1 MVAFSYDSFNL
12 KHSATQLHPKECKK
26 ISQIW
31 SSNSN
36 GYSVSAGNI
45 SIISLYEANNG
56 KFVVLDCDKNGNIE
70 PIEVEPDNLDSKF
83 AWKLIQINFNIPGPA
98 PAAGMLVK
106 HLLTGLYLTVEND
119 IPVGRKYKEVDINE
133 LSPFI
138 WGNRFTDRDFL
149 YLGNPNQKYYC
160 GPNTPEQTGLVV
172 NNETVCSNN
181 GIFNTNASICSG
193 WSTCDEGTAT
203 KPPGYCLQNVGSQ
216 TISSP
221 NNSSSLQSA
230 LNNELL
236 GGTSCKNF
244 NGTWPIDG
252 KPYIR
257 IYKIYEGK
265 WGVKMSGV
273 FNKNYN
279 ITRINDKE
287 NEWYCLPMNSN
298 DINSLPSPITRSWS
312 VKQMLSW
319 DLNLD
324 YNAPY
329 CRSRTS
335 LKERIVDPLTQ
346 SNPNMIYGP
355 HKLILSVS
363 NLPEANMCCQSTAN
377 PYVYNFQFWNS
388 IDYIIFGTN
397 DQGWAPLEFKKLQV
411 PKCVGFNTN
420 VSLHE
425 LLDGSRS
432 GGPSQI
438 FIPPRYFIENAHE
451 HGVKILGSIFFQEMY
466 YGAKWTW
473 FENFCN
479 NYEETAKKLVD
490 MAIYY
495 GIDGYFLDN
504 ESIPNGYVAS
514 TKKNETNQFQTNN
527 VEQKACSNVQSSSR
541 CVDINKNFED
551 IETEQYWCHYYR
563 RGQGAYWCNQAPCS
577 RCDFV
582 GFNSGEKSSN
592 DIAKNV
598 YNNLI
603 KLGQAFRF
611 YAKSK
616 NSNVQLILYESMDNN
631 GNISYFGGINEE
643 NSNIWATTDG
653 QTFDGILTMTP
664 SQSIEPVGQTS
675 TYMRTAE
682 SINGCKNSTVTKNNG
697 WPSGLGPSHTQN
709 NSLQPDIK
717 CTQNIIET
725 YSVDNDKC
733 TVTNYTDC
741 YKTNENDCNAAN
753 CCWDPEGSKAGKH
766 PFWCYKSNDSRLV
779 NVSDVCDKC
788 IIPDNMIDVY
798 KNFDSKQSYNFFA
811 TFVEGLSMDVSIGNE
826 SITGSSNISG
836 TWLTDFYCGKQ
847 NCDMGSRVGLE
858 PPLTSLSIYGSGQFN
873 PQKSWEWNVIATSG
887 AFYPPDRQLPGAAP
901 VPTGAVYYP
910 MCYIFPERSTLN
922 TLPFYTSFDMGQGRN
937 FYIEGILQE
946 SYGSYCDY
954 IQTQQPTF
962 MFWPSIKNS
971 GIIGMITPDAPY
983 NSGTSLKFKCL
994 SGSKDT
1000 EFNLFKV
1007 HWDMKNDI
1015 VISAHIKID
1024 EFINPPEG
1032 LKIGIGYWYI
1042 DNNVLKKVEAVL
1054 NKVSTKWEKI
1064 SISVPKNN
1072 GYIGMITIGIS
1083 GTNCDGVCYIGDI
1096 SASNDNVSYN
1106 FKPSNITIK
1115 TSSSNQTLLTW
1126 NSDVNVLIYYIYNN
1140 NEFLG
1145 RIKNGDSNEK
1155 LLYNIQD
1162 SNNFKNLRVR
1172 ALLKNGNL
1180 SNFPT
1185 TNSII
1190 YPVLLLILQIL
1201 LLILTFNDSK
1211 NPLILF
1217 TGLFSFFITTILM
1230 TTYKN
1235 KNNMSKYLQL
1245 LLFTG
1250 ITIILL
1256 KYIKDPDSTQQK
1268 IISISLLIIL
1278 IMSIF
1283 INKNNRCDP
1292 HTLKIIPDW
1301 KQTYVM
1307 QLVDISQQPYP
1318 ISNTLVNARN
1328 DLQKDAYKKYNY
1340 IKNFNTALASLFYN
1354 SYMCSMLYC
1363 VSSLDNNLSYT
1374 ITGNWGKDQPLHS
1387 GTNMGGMWVRDAV
1400 LQVKSY
1406 INISVKSVNVRHV
1419 VKGIL
1424 NQCID
1429 FGLMNSYSNAFNALP
1444 QFPNVSDPTQS
1455 NNYSN
1460 GTQGITTTSNYEMDG
1475 LCFLFLVIAEYCQK
1489 TKDYTIL
1496 TDKCI
1501 TMFNKFITQLQYEQ
1515 HRHSFQLKL
1524 GPTDNMKLVGNDS
1537 MSNQTVYRFSE
1548 MANGGIGSYVSKL
1561 TNGKGMS
1568 YTAFRPSDD
1577 IAIFGYNIPDN
1588 MLAVSA
1594 INKMCHLLKNYSY
1607 NNLTINNII
1616 RQAKALEKSID
1627 AAIYELGIFN
1637 HPDFGKIYAYEIDG
1651 LGEDQFLGDGEKNSF
1666 TLNGSISS
1674 DCNLYSQKDQFGTDT
1689 GCNPYYPYYDKTV
1702 RQQPPDNNQCSN
1714 NPTVIDPIEGDP
1726 RMVGTRM
1733 LEILIDGI
1741 PVPINQIILTGRTL
1755 SFTTAPA
1762 KDSLISVKGNFN
1774 LMDDAN
1780 LPSLLSIPW
1789 TEYTG
1794 SAWNQEI
1801 YNNTRKFCLSNSNR
1815 WYYDYGTTG
1824 IKGIG
1829 SGHTFKSTGA
1839 NTPGLVWPMS
1849 IISKGIT
1856 DLKSNDIEE
1865 ISNTVSM
1872 LLMSSNVDLVN
1883 TGIGISPS
1891 SISPYQAPNYIH
1903 ESVWVTNTN
1912 KYTRGFFGWCN
1923 AYFAEFMLNI
1933 LDNNNST
1940 SILSKVKL
1948 TGVNTVC

>member
-1 MVAFSYDSFNL
+1 MVKSYDSFNL

-36 GYSVSAGNI
+36 GYNISAGNI

-56 KFVVLDCDKNGNIE
+56 KFVVLDCDKNGQIK
-70 PIEVEPDNLDSKF
+70 PVEVESNNLDSKF
-83 AWKLIQINFNIPGPA
+83 AWKLVEINFNIPGPS
-98 PAAGMLVK
+98 PGAGMLVK
-106 HLLTGLYLTVEND
+106 HLRTGLYLTVEND

-149 YLGNPNQKYYC
+149 YLGDPTQKYYC
-160 GPNTPEQTGLVV
+160 GPNTPEGTGLVV
-172 NNETVCSNN
+172 NQETVCSNN
-181 GIFNTNASICSG
+181 GIFITDGSSCDKWSSCDSG
-193 WSTCDEGTAT
+193 TDT
-203 KPPGYCLQNVGSQ
+203 KPPGYCLKNVSSQ
-216 TISSP
+216 TISST

-244 NGTWPIDG
+244 NCTWPING

-257 IYKIYEGK
+257 IYKTDEGK

-273 FNKNYN
+273 LNQNYN

-298 DINSLPSPITRSWS
+298 DNDSLPSPITRSWS
-312 VKQMLSW
+312 VQQMLNW
-319 DLNLD
+319 DPTLD

-329 CRSRTS
+329 CKSRTK

-346 SNPNMIYGP
+346 ANPNMIYGP

-363 NLPEANMCCQSTAN
+363 NLPEGNMCCQSIAH
-377 PYVYNFQFWNS
+377 PYTYNFQFWNS

-411 PKCVGFNTN
+411 PKCCGFNSN

-473 FENFCN
+473 FEKFCN

-514 TKKNETNQFQTNN
+514 RKKNETDSFKTNN
-527 VEQKACSNVQSSSR
+527 IDQKDCSNAYASTR

-551 IETEQYWCHYYR
+551 IENEQYWCHYYR

-582 GFNSGEKSSN
+582 GFNSGDN

-603 KLGQAFRF
+603 KLGKAFRS

-616 NSNVQLILYESMDNN
+616 NSNIQLILYESMNNN
-631 GNISYFGGINEE
+631 GNISYFGGINED
-643 NSNIWATTDG
+643 NSNIWATPEG
-653 QTFDGILTMTP
+653 QTFDGILTMNE
-664 SQSIEPVGQTS
+664 SNSIEPVGQTA

-682 SINGCKNSTVTKNNG
+682 SVNGCKDDSINKG
-697 WPSGLGPSHTQN
+697 WPSGLGPSYTQN
-709 NSLQPDIK
+709 NSLQPNMK
-717 CTQNIIET
+717 CTPNIIES
-725 YSVDNDKC
+725 YNDKC
-733 TVTNYTDC
+733 TVTNYIDC
-741 YKTNENDCNAAN
+741 NKTNETDCNNDN

-766 PFWCYKSNDSRLV
+766 PFWCYKSNNNDQLP

-798 KNFDSKQSYNFFA
+798 KKFDSNQSYNFFA
-811 TFVEGLSMDVSIGNE
+811 TFVEGLSTNVSIGNE
-826 SITGSSNISG
+826 SITGDAKLSQQTTGS
-836 TWLTDFYCGKQ
+836 WLTDFYCGKQ
-847 NCDMGSRVGLE
+847 NCGDMQKRVGLE
-858 PPLTSLSIYGSGQFN
+858 PPLTSLSLYGSGQFN
-873 PQKSWEWNVIATSG
+873 PQKSWDWNVIATSG
-887 AFYPPDRQLPGAAP
+887 AFYPPDRQLPGTAA
-901 VPTGAVYYP
+901 VPTGSVYYP

-1000 EFNLFKV
+1000 EFNLFKT

-1015 VISAHIKID
+1015 VISAHVKID

-1042 DNNVLKKVEAVL
+1042 DNKNVLNKVNCVL

-1072 GYIGMITIGIS
+1072 GYIGIISIGIS
-1083 GTNCDGVCYIGDI
+1083 GTDCDGVCYIGDI
-1096 SASNDNVSYN
+1096 SVSNDVSYN
-1106 FKPSNITIK
+1106 FKPSDITIK
-1115 TSSSNQTLLTW
+1115 TSSSNQTLLKWET
-1126 NSDVNVLIYYIYNN
+1126 NPNVLIYYIYNN
-1140 NEFLG
+1140 HEFLG

-1155 LLYNIQD
+1155 ILYNIQD
-1162 SNNFKNLRVR
+1162 SNKFKKLRVR
-1172 ALLKNGNL
+1172 GLLKDGKL
-1180 SNFPT
+1180 SHFSNYT

-1190 YPVLLLILQIL
+1190 YPIVLLLL
-1201 LLILTFNDSK
+1201 LLLGLGLTFDMK
-1211 NPLILF
+1211 KPFILC
-1217 TGLFSFFITTILM
+1217 TGLFLFFITTIILI
-1230 TTYKN
+1230 TYKN
-1235 KNNMSKYLQL
+1235 NNISKYIQL
-1245 LLFTG
+1245 LLITG
-1250 ITIILL
+1250 IIILLL
-1256 KYIKDPDSTQQK
+1256 KYITDPTSTLEIK

-1278 IMSIF
+1278 IIA
-1283 INKNNRCDP
+1283 IIITKNNCYS
-1292 HTLKIIPDW
+1292 LKIIPDW

-1307 QLVDISQQPYP
+1307 QLVDINQQPYP
-1318 ISNTLVNARN
+1318 ISKTLVKARH

-1340 IKNFNTALASLFYN
+1340 IKKYNKQLASLFYN
-1354 SYMCSMLYC
+1354 SYMCCMLYC
-1363 VSSLDNNLSYT
+1363 ISSLDNNLSYT

-1400 LQVKSY
+1400 LQAKSY
-1406 INISVKSVNVRHV
+1406 INISIKSVNVRYV

-1429 FGLMNSYSNAFNALP
+1429 FGLLNSYSNAFNASP
-1444 QFPNVSDPTQS
+1444 QFPNESD
-1455 NNYSN
+1455 YSN
-1460 GTQGITTTSNYEMDG
+1460 GTQGITTTANYEMDG
-1475 LCFLFLVIAEYCQK
+1475 LCFLFLVITEYCKK

-1496 TDKCI
+1496 SDKCI
-1501 TMFNKFITQLQYEQ
+1501 LMFNKFITQLQYEQ
-1515 HRHSFQLKL
+1515 HRYSFQLKM

-1537 MSNQTVYRFSE
+1537 MTNQTVYRFSE

-1594 INKMCHLLKNYSY
+1594 INKMCHLLTNHSH

-1627 AAIYELGIFN
+1627 AAINELGIFN
-1637 HPDFGKIYAYEIDG
+1637 HPEFGKIYAYEIDG
-1651 LGEDQFLGDGEKNSF
+1651 LGEDQFLGDGVKNLF

-1714 NPTVIDPIEGDP
+1714 NPTVINPITGDP
-1726 RMVGTRM
+1726 RMVGSRM

-1741 PVPINQIILTGRTL
+1741 PVPINQINLNGRDL
-1755 SFTTAPA
+1755 SFTTPPP

-1789 TEYTG
+1789 TDYTG

-1815 WYYDYGTTG
+1815 WYYNYGSTG
-1824 IKGIG
+1824 INGIG

-1856 DLKSNDIEE
+1856 GLKFNNTTEE

-1883 TGIGISPS
+1883 TGIGISPV

-1923 AYFAEFMLNI
+1923 AYFSEFILNI
-1933 LDNNNST
+1933 LDNNNCT

-1948 TGVNTVC
+1948 TGVNTIC